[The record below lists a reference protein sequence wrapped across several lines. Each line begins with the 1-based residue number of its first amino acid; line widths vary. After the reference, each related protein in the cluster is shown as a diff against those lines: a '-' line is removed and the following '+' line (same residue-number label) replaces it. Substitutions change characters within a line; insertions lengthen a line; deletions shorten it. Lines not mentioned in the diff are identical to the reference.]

1 MDKLLISDLRNFEA
15 SPQCASTRTAR
26 LARFLGEIVSASSV
40 MTSGEFQT
48 SSLKC
53 RRRPNRRPCRGHIRL
68 GRDPETDEIH
78 WSCISCND
86 RGVITHWH
94 QSHWDLSQEV
104 ESGHIVSLSEERARR
119 AGRLLAAEPQVA
131 IELEIDLIHA
141 PIPLEGPITRR
152 IRISGA
158 HTLQDLH
165 HCLHMAFDR
174 MEEEP
179 YEFMF
184 GPPYDP
190 KARRVVGAIDPDIES
205 EAALVRLSSLKLK
218 PSDTFGYLFDFT
230 EEWIHRV
237 TVVTIRKVA
246 SPHID
251 PQVIARQGESPPQLQ
266 DLEDWDE
273 DLLWDELEGSSP
285 LTSLYG
291 LYQADKGVLAED
303 WLALDDLERQLVVI
317 EAHTES
323 LPGKHL
329 PVTSMLFHSVIHD
342 LAETHL
348 AQLGKQQSRRLLS
361 SHPLIGEGRH
371 AVIHALGAE
380 LAQEMLEHH
389 GCALPDKKNATKRAR
404 RGKAKP
410 PEQGPELTSE

>member
-1 MDKLLISDLRNFEA
+1 MDKLIISDLRDYDVSDQGA
-15 SPQCASTRTAR
+15 SGRMVR

-53 RRRPNRRPCRGHIRL
+53 RRRPNRRPCKGHIRL
-68 GRDPETDEIH
+68 GRDPDTDEIH
-78 WSCISCND
+78 WSCASCND

-94 QSHWDLSQEV
+94 QTSWDLSQEV

-119 AGRLLAAEPQVA
+119 AGRLHAAEPQLTL
-131 IELEIDLIHA
+131 ELEVDLIHA

-152 IRISGA
+152 VRLNDM

-165 HCLHMAFDR
+165 HCLHLAFDR
-174 MEEEP
+174 LEEEP

-184 GPPYDP
+184 GAPYDP
-190 KARRVVGAIDPDIES
+190 QARRIVGAVDPSVEG
-205 EAALVRLSSLKLK
+205 EAALVRLSALKLK
-218 PSDTFGYLFDFT
+218 QDDTFGYLFDFT

-237 TVVTIRKVA
+237 TVVNLGPM
-246 SPHID
+246 SGPHLD

-266 DLEDWDE
+266 DLEAWDE
-273 DLLWDELEGSSP
+273 DLLWDELEPPSP

-291 LYQADKGVLAED
+291 IYQADKSVVADD

-317 EAHTES
+317 EAHTHS
-323 LPGKHL
+323 LPSRHL
-329 PVTSMLFHSVIHD
+329 PITSMLFHAVLHD
-342 LAETHL
+342 LAEMHL
-348 AQLGKQQSRRLLS
+348 AQLGKRKATRRVS

-380 LAQEMLEHH
+380 LARDLLELH
-389 GCALPDKKNATKRAR
+389 GCSAPTKTNTNRPR
-404 RGKAKP
+404 RAKP
-410 PEQGPELTSE
+410 PGHEPELTSE